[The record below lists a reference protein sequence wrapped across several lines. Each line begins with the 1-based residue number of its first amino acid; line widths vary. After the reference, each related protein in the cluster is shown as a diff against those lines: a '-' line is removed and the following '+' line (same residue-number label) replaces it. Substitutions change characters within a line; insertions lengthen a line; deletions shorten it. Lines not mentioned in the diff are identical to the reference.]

1 MCVLSAELVVCQLS
15 VVKPVG
21 QSVGRLYLTRF
32 QRGLAPLIT
41 CLPGFET
48 AEVPIRRDCLHS
60 YILLLISRNLYT
72 GWQKSHCYR
81 STGTVYHSLQYVVK

>member
-1 MCVLSAELVVCQLS
+1 MCVLFVELVVCQLS

-32 QRGLAPLIT
+32 QRGFTPLII

-48 AEVPIRRDCLHS
+48 PEVPMRSVCLHFCCCV
-60 YILLLISRNLYT
+60 I
-72 GWQKSHCYR
+72 
-81 STGTVYHSLQYVVK
+81 

>member
-1 MCVLSAELVVCQLS
+1 MCMMCADLVVCQLS

-32 QRGLAPLIT
+32 QRGFAPLII

-48 AEVPIRRDCLHS
+48 DEVPITHICMYTFVIVAS
-60 YILLLISRNLYT
+60 NLCVE
-72 GWQKSHCYR
+72 W
-81 STGTVYHSLQYVVK
+81 

>member
-1 MCVLSAELVVCQLS
+1 MFCAELVVCQLS

-32 QRGLAPLIT
+32 QHGSAPLVV

-48 AEVPIRRDCLHS
+48 AEVPVRCVCLHVFVVVS
-60 YILLLISRNLYT
+60 SVNVNV
-72 GWQKSHCYR
+72 
-81 STGTVYHSLQYVVK
+81 STSMSLQ